1 MALLQ
6 GGGQQPRDRSTDRS
20 TFGLSGFAM
29 REVRTPIAAGG
40 RMTTHSLVLCWD
52 GLPREVVQSPTLQA
66 FKERSDVL
74 RDVA

>member
-1 MALLQ
+1 
-6 GGGQQPRDRSTDRS
+6 
-20 TFGLSGFAM
+20 M

-52 GLPREVVQSPTLQA
+52 GLPRGVVHSPTLQA